1 MNNSPGA
8 ENSLPSD
15 LPEGVARAIAN
26 VVRFRDIRPNWRSES
41 ENAGWKI
48 PLYKYSDKPASQFV
62 HGVPPV
68 VECSDVRLTTGVA
81 GPGEGAP
88 LHNHTHEELMF
99 AACGSWVVYFDEE
112 ERNKIHLD
120 PWDAIVVPANVPRG
134 WRNAGREIGC
144 FLNISNVQDKMTTPG
159 SSCESS

>member
-1 MNNSPGA
+1 MSSRTI
-8 ENSLPSD
+8 ENALPSE
-15 LPEGVARAIAN
+15 PSAGVAEAIAN
-26 VVRFRDIRPNWRSES
+26 VIRFRDIQPNWPSGS
-41 ENAGWKI
+41 ANAGWNI
-48 PLYKYSDKPASQFV
+48 PIYKYSDKPASEFAR
-62 HGVPPV
+62 GVRAA

-99 AACGSWVVYFDEE
+99 VASGSWIVYFDEE
-112 ERNKIHLD
+112 ERNKVHLE
-120 PWDAIVVPANVPRG
+120 PWDAIIVPANVPRG

-144 FLNISNVQDKMTTPG
+144 FLNISSVQDEMTTSG